1 MTGVKERVFAVKK
14 RIFQLAVIFLIS
26 SLLCCSAAALDV
38 QVKDAYS
45 TGELVVIAVSSEQQ
59 IDPQDV
65 SIQITKPNGAT
76 VDVSPRQE
84 RWNSANECFETY
96 TIDLMGDYKIVVKDA
111 ASGQTAEAAFTSR
124 MFTSASI
131 IFMLVAV
138 GIFILCFVFS
148 AKQRK
153 KHSDAMREGG

>member
-84 RWNSANECFETY
+84 RWNSANALKP
-96 TIDLMGDYKIVVKDA
+96 I
-111 ASGQTAEAAFTSR
+111 Q
-124 MFTSASI
+124 SI
-131 IFMLVAV
+131 
-138 GIFILCFVFS
+138 
-148 AKQRK
+148 
-153 KHSDAMREGG
+153 

>member
-1 MTGVKERVFAVKK
+1 
-14 RIFQLAVIFLIS
+14 
-26 SLLCCSAAALDV
+26 
-38 QVKDAYS
+38 
-45 TGELVVIAVSSEQQ
+45 
-59 IDPQDV
+59 
-65 SIQITKPNGAT
+65 
-76 VDVSPRQE
+76 
-84 RWNSANECFETY
+84 
-96 TIDLMGDYKIVVKDA
+96 MGDYKIVVKDA

-153 KHSDAMREGG
+153 KHSDAMREGS